1 MIAIDGPV
9 AAGKTAVGRRLA
21 QRLAL
26 KYVDTGVM
34 YRAIT
39 WLALQRAT
47 PMYDEQALGMLADE
61 HPIRLKDQGSREVLV
76 GEHRVGPEL
85 WESSVDAQVSLVA
98 RVSAVRRALVHQQ
111 RLLASHGDIVM
122 AGRDIG
128 TVVLPNADLKVFLL
142 ASPES
147 RAERRWHELQA
158 QGQTVEFQQVLR
170 ETKARDEIDSRRADS
185 PLVPAQDAILLD
197 TEGLSVDQ
205 VVEQILQHVKE
216 SNRPGGP

>member
-21 QRLAL
+21 RRLAL
-26 KYVDTGVM
+26 KYLDTGVM

-47 PMYDEQALGMLADE
+47 PMDDEQALGVLADE
-61 HPIRLKDQGSREVLV
+61 HPIRLKDPDSKQVLV
-76 GEHRVGPEL
+76 GEHLVGAEL

-111 RLLASHGDIVM
+111 RLLASHGDIVV

-128 TVVLPNADLKVFLL
+128 TVVLPDADLKVFLL

-147 RAERRWHELQA
+147 RAERRWHDLQDH
-158 QGQTVEFQQVLR
+158 GQTVEFEQVLR
-170 ETKARDEIDSRRADS
+170 ETKTRDEIDSHRADS

-205 VVEQILQHVKE
+205 VVEQILQYVKE
-216 SNRPGGP
+216 PNRPGGP